1 MGVIAALPYSRFL
14 NRSLPGSD
22 RVLVAWEKIMDWNR
36 RAIILMLVALVLTDA
51 TASRALAASAA
62 KINKAV
68 DASLKK
74 LYAANPT
81 AKLIGENAKG
91 VLVFPSIWKAASSS
105 AGRAATAPSARMA
118 SRSAT
123 TTRPRRPTACK
134 PVPKHSGTRSS
145 S

>member
-1 MGVIAALPYSRFL
+1 
-14 NRSLPGSD
+14 
-22 RVLVAWEKIMDWNR
+22 MDWNR
-36 RAIILMLVALVLTDA
+36 RAMILVLLAIALTGA
-51 TASRALAASAA
+51 TASRAHAASAT
-62 KINKAV
+62 KINKGV
-68 DASLKK
+68 DAALRK

-81 AKLIGENAKG
+81 AKLIGENAKA